1 LVITTTARKQ
11 GEEAMTTLSMGS
23 LSMSSVFNNAT
34 YNSIADV
41 MLPNTT
47 TSFWHEFHEIS
58 QYNLQ
63 LNYFERLW
71 AAWYA
76 FMGNDVL
83 ATGLMIFIMHEVV
96 YFGRSLPWI
105 IIDQIPAMNKYKI
118 QNVSTHHEQ

>member
-1 LVITTTARKQ
+1 
-11 GEEAMTTLSMGS
+11 MGS

-41 MLPNTT
+41 MLPHTQNTY
-47 TSFWHEFHEIS
+47 WHEFYEIS
-58 QYNLQ
+58 KSNLQ

-71 AAWYA
+71 AAWYV

-83 ATGLMIFIMHEVV
+83 ATGLMSFTMHEVV

-105 IIDQIPAMNKYKI
+105 IMDQIPAMNKYKI
-118 QNVSTHHEQ
+118 QHVSSQLILLHLDQN